1 MSTIKLNIKVSEKE
15 WVEINHN
22 FTLLV
27 NKITV
32 DDRRKLQEVVFDNLS
47 DKDGAPQIDDL
58 IIEKFTIDEKKT
70 RGKFRI
76 NFSINRQFCCSDTSS
91 GQSDYIDFTFTYRPN
106 FINAIGDF
114 VNWNIE
120 N

>member
-76 NFSINRQFCCSDTSS
+76 NFSINRQFCCSDTISC
-91 GQSDYIDFTFTYRPN
+91 QSDYIDFTFTYRPN

>member
-15 WVEINHN
+15 WLEINHN

-70 RGKFRI
+70 HGKFRI
-76 NFSINRQFCCSDTSS
+76 NFNINRQFCCSDTSAC
-91 GQSDYIDFTFTYRPN
+91 QSDYIDFTFTYRPN